1 MHSGHSQLLTW
12 NAFLYFCR
20 VPCKSDM
27 QGPLASAWISST
39 AKGHSQALQVAPCAP
54 TLGILHTAVTS
65 ACCVLQEEEVLV
77 PAEKLQATATSNM
90 SFLQRY
96 SAEQGIKLPSFGTP
110 LMMGISP
117 GSAYMEPELAW
128 GRSVTAFLQ
137 VPLSPT
143 VSCLQGIALCLLWQL
158 SNSRC

>member
-1 MHSGHSQLLTW
+1 M
-12 NAFLYFCR
+12 
-20 VPCKSDM
+20 
-27 QGPLASAWISST
+27 
-39 AKGHSQALQVAPCAP
+39 
-54 TLGILHTAVTS
+54 
-65 ACCVLQEEEVLV
+65 LV

-96 SAEQGIKLPSFGTP
+96 SAEQGIQLPSFGTP

-137 VPLSPT
+137 ALSPAK
-143 VSCLQGIALCLLWQL
+143 SSSL
-158 SNSRC
+158 